1 MKLLAVVSTIDLR
14 YRLGCTPAW
23 WQLLKALYETGNEV
37 IVVPYLGRDIET
49 IWWRTYPNPWRMP
62 GDLYVSLARKAIP
75 KHAGRRSR
83 LREGLAHNLT
93 QITTRPVWRRYLKTI
108 LTRERDVDALMFFN
122 VPLNQITGI
131 PAEVKREFGIKTVFY
146 DGDLPTILPEHV
158 TERGFMFDY
167 YKGASLAEYDVF
179 FVNSEGVI
187 KSLEE
192 KGARNVTP
200 LHYAADPELFRPT
213 TAEKRWDV
221 AFFGYGSQTRE
232 EWMTKMITEPSE
244 MMSKVFAVGG
254 SGFAI
259 PLGKASIVGD
269 IPMSGFGRFCCSAK
283 INLNITRESHTR
295 VYASSTA
302 RPFELAALGC
312 CMVSC
317 PYNGIEKWF
326 VPGKEIVVL
335 SENERPQ
342 DIYSSLLD
350 DEESLKKIGEAARR
364 RVVLDHTYKQ
374 RATEIMTSI
383 KRVEG

>member
-14 YRLGCTPAW
+14 YRMGCTPAW
-23 WQLLKALYETGNEV
+23 WQLLKALYETENEV

-49 IWWRTYPNPWRMP
+49 IWWRSYPNPWRMP

-75 KHAGRRSR
+75 KRAGRESR
-83 LREGLAHNLT
+83 LREGLARNLA
-93 QITTRPVWRRYLKTI
+93 QITTLPVWRRYLKRI
-108 LTRERDVDALMFFN
+108 LTREKDVDALMFFN

-131 PAEVKREFGIKTVFY
+131 PTEVKREFGIKTVFY
-146 DGDLPTILPEHV
+146 DGDMPTILPENV
-158 TERGFMFDY
+158 SERGFMFDY

-179 FVNSEGVI
+179 FVNSEGVV

-200 LHYAADPELFRPT
+200 LHYAADPELFRPIA
-213 TAEKRWDV
+213 AEKKWDV

-232 EWMTKMITEPSE
+232 KWMTKMITEPSE
-244 MMSKVFAVGG
+244 KMSKVFAVGG

-259 PLGKASIVGD
+259 PLGKANIIGD
-269 IPMSGFGRFCCSAK
+269 ISMSGFRRFCCSAR

-302 RPFELAALGC
+302 RPFELAALEC

-326 VPGKEIVVL
+326 VPGREIVVL
-335 SENERPQ
+335 SENESPR
-342 DIYSSLLD
+342 DVYSSLLD
-350 DEESLKKIGEAARR
+350 DEESLRKIGTAARR
-364 RVVLDHTYKQ
+364 RVLLDHTYGR
-374 RATEIMTSI
+374 RATDIIRSI
-383 KRVEG
+383 KEAHD